1 MLKQLH
7 VTNFALIDECTLDF
21 HTGFTAF
28 TGETGAGKSLLID
41 AISLLCGERASA
53 SFVQRGKEKAVIT
66 GLVQV
71 TESMKPVLKE
81 TGFDACDELLIQR
94 DITKDGK
101 SSIKI
106 NGKTASLATLKL
118 VTSNLIDIHSQHDT
132 QYLLNKHSH
141 LSLLDKTLS
150 DHPLIEQV
158 RKAWQ
163 GYTSAKKQLEQFE
176 NVSLR
181 ESDADYLRYEIEE
194 IEKAHLTPGE
204 DEELEARLK
213 TIQGFEKIF
222 GRLNEAVELFEKD
235 RGADELL
242 YEINSSL
249 SSLSEVDEVVQLAS
263 LFQEKYYDLK
273 DCMEQLKD
281 LKDQQSYDEEEI
293 NDIHARL
300 FEIGR
305 LKRKYG
311 RTIEVILERRNENM
325 ELLDSMEH
333 RQEKLEQLRLQV
345 EQSYDAFVKCA
356 EELSDVRKNAAG
368 SLEKK
373 VVEQLRDLMLP
384 YAQFKVDFNT
394 FEGNQS
400 GIDDIEFLISMNPQE
415 ILRPLKMVASGGELS
430 RLMLGLKTIFTALQG
445 ISCVIFDEI
454 DTGVSGA
461 VASSIGLKMA
471 LLSKSAQVF
480 SVTHLAQVAACADQH
495 VFVSK
500 SLVDER
506 SVISIRHLDTDQRIE
521 QIAMISSGAISEASL
536 IAAKELFETNQKIA
550 KN

>member
-21 HTGFTAF
+21 HAGFTAF

-53 SFVQRGKEKAVIT
+53 SFVQRGKDKAVIT
-66 GLVQV
+66 GVVQV

-81 TGFDACDELLIQR
+81 AGFDGCDELLIQR

-106 NGKTASLATLKL
+106 NGKTASLTTLKL

-158 RKAWQ
+158 KKAWQ
-163 GYTSAKKQLEQFE
+163 SYTSAKKQLEQFE

-194 IEKAHLTPGE
+194 IEKAHLIPGE
-204 DEELEARLK
+204 DEELETRLK

-263 LFQEKYYDLK
+263 VFQEKYYDLK

-325 ELLDSMEH
+325 DLLDSMEH

-345 EQSYDAFVKCA
+345 EQTYEAFVSVA
-356 EELSDVRKNAAG
+356 EELSDVRKNAAV

-394 FEGNQS
+394 FDGNQT

-500 SLVDER
+500 SLVDDR

-521 QIAMISSGAISEASL
+521 QIAMISSGAISDASL
-536 IAAKELFETNQKIA
+536 SAAKELFETNQKIA

>member
-21 HTGFTAF
+21 HAGFTAF

-53 SFVQRGKEKAVIT
+53 SFVQRGKDKAVIT
-66 GLVQV
+66 GVVQV

-81 TGFDACDELLIQR
+81 AGFDGCDELLIQR

-106 NGKTASLATLKL
+106 NGKTASLTTLKL

-158 RKAWQ
+158 KKAWQ
-163 GYTSAKKQLEQFE
+163 SYTSAKKQLEQFE

-194 IEKAHLTPGE
+194 IEKAHLIPGE
-204 DEELEARLK
+204 DEELETRLK

-263 LFQEKYYDLK
+263 VFQEKYYDLK

-325 ELLDSMEH
+325 DLLDSMEH

-345 EQSYDAFVKCA
+345 EQTYEAFVSVA
-356 EELSDVRKNAAG
+356 QELSDVRKNAAG

-394 FEGNQS
+394 FDGNQT

-500 SLVDER
+500 SLVDDR

-521 QIAMISSGAISEASL
+521 QIAMISSGAISDASL
-536 IAAKELFETNQKIA
+536 SAAKELFETNQKIA